1 MADVLIREAQH
12 SDIDPIR
19 SLVVA
24 LARERGQAP
33 EGEVV
38 DSMIVECI
46 GASDHTIFV
55 AQAGRSLAG
64 YAAIHWISMP
74 MLPGREGYVS
84 DLIVGADWRGKG
96 VGGSLVRAV
105 EKEAALRGC
114 VRLTLNNRVDRES
127 YQRGFYPKVGFR
139 ERTELAT
146 SSNRSEHH
154 ARAHPRMSPGAMP
167 PGAPG

>member
-24 LARERGQAP
+24 LAQERGQAP

-46 GASDHTIFV
+46 GASGHTIFV

-64 YAAIHWISMP
+64 YAAVHWISMP

-84 DLIVGADWRGKG
+84 DLIVGADCAGRGSAAALFGRWRRRR
-96 VGGSLVRAV
+96 LY
-105 EKEAALRGC
+105 EAASG
-114 VRLTLNNRVDRES
+114 
-127 YQRGFYPKVGFR
+127 
-139 ERTELAT
+139 
-146 SSNRSEHH
+146 
-154 ARAHPRMSPGAMP
+154 
-167 PGAPG
+167 